1 MKGAPKERCH
11 EETLELLGDC
21 LLAAAKQY
29 VQTGTPEDLE
39 TLRINVKAV
48 LSHVEKMRRSRS
60 HAQ

>member
-1 MKGAPKERCH
+1 MKSAKERFDVD
-11 EETLELLGDC
+11 TLELLGEC

-29 VQTGTPEDLE
+29 VQSGTPEDLE
-39 TLRINVKAV
+39 TLRLNVKAV